1 MQREELVNLEIL
13 RVDGWV
19 RTQVIV
25 VGVWGS
31 VGRQSRPITE

>member
-13 RVDGWV
+13 RVDGRV
-19 RTQVIV
+19 RAQVIV

-31 VGRQSRPITE
+31 VGRQGRPITE